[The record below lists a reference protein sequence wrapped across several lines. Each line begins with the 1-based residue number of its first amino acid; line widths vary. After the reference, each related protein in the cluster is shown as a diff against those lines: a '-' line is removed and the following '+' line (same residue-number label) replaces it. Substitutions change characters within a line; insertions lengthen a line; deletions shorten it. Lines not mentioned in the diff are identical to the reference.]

1 MEIRYYNLIL
11 VVHSH
16 KVGPCKVAVS
26 GPTASKTPNKLA
38 IGLEGEDTARFV
50 IHHNDMSI
58 PVHSHSL
65 GSHEA
70 ASSNLG
76 LELAFRRED
85 ADPTVVIVCHNN
97 VSIGVHCHTC
107 RTL

>member
-1 MEIRYYNLIL
+1 MRYPVSGRMELGSRKGESGSRYRRGLYSQRTLGNSMESQHLSLIL
-11 VVHSH
+11 GLLSYT
-16 KVGPCKVAVS
+16 CKVAVS

-58 PVHSHSL
+58 SVHSHSL

-76 LELAFRRED
+76 L
-85 ADPTVVIVCHNN
+85 
-97 VSIGVHCHTC
+97 
-107 RTL
+107 